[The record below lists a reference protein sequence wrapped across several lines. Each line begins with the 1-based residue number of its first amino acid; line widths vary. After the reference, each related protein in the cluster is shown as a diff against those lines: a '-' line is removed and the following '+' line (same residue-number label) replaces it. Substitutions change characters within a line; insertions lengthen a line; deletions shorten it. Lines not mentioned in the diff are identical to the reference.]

1 MKEQSERNKTKIS
14 EKKNILKQNGGKTAS
29 FFFALKQNKKM
40 DAKRSEKKIW
50 KWKMKWKEKCESEIS
65 EKKNTDAKRKTQK

>member
-40 DAKRSEKKIW
+40 DAKRSEKKI
-50 KWKMKWKEKCESEIS
+50 
-65 EKKNTDAKRKTQK
+65 